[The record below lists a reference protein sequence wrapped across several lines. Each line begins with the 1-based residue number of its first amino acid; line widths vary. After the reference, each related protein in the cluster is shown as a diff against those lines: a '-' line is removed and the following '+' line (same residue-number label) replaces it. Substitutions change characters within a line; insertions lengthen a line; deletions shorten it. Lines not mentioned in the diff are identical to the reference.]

1 MAIKI
6 KIPRAKGF
14 RGSLKNPF
22 LRAGLAAFLIVSLVL
37 FGVFSYYY
45 IKYQK
50 IVDKRM
56 SGQIFANTAKI
67 YAQPREVRIGQKADP
82 GEISNYLRHAGYT
95 EAGEQGRS
103 KLGVYRKLKDAI
115 EIKPGEESY
124 YNAEGAVVRIKD
136 GRVDKISSLGGAGD
150 LTAYELEPQLVTG
163 LFDGQAR
170 SKRRLVKYDDIPKVL
185 VDAVT
190 SIEDRRF
197 FHHSGVNYW
206 RLMQAAWVDVRQGQ
220 NRQGG
225 STITMQ
231 VARGFFL
238 SPEKKLKRKMTEIL
252 ISIELEQRFSKKQ
265 IFELYANQVDMGQR
279 GSFTITGFGEAAQAY
294 FGKDLKDITLPEAA
308 LLAGL
313 VQRPSYLS
321 PYRHPERAQERR
333 NLVLEAMVE
342 TGSITRAQADTAKA
356 TPLKLA
362 PQNVEASD
370 APYFVDLIREQLVSK
385 YGEDDLNADGY
396 RIYTTLDPTLQQ
408 AAAQAVDIGL
418 KEVDAQ
424 VNKLRT
430 KRVKVGKNKFESKV
444 MPGPIPQV
452 ALIALDPHTGE
463 VLALVGG
470 RNYGFSQL
478 NHAVAKRPTG
488 SIFKPFVYAAAVN
501 NAVLNEQPIFTPAS
515 LVDDSPSAFI
525 NGDDIYTP
533 RNYKDEYHGQV
544 TTQFALAHSLN
555 NATVKVAEMVGYDKV
570 ANLAKIAGIS
580 SVKATPAMA
589 LGSYDATP
597 MEMASAYTVFTNN
610 GQRIM
615 PTMIRSV
622 RDAGGDVIDNFQPQ
636 RSQVLDPRV
645 AFVMTD
651 MLQGV
656 INNGTAAGPG
666 GVRARKFTAPA
677 AGKTGSSHDGWFA
690 GFTSNLLCIVWVGY
704 DDYSDIHLTGSV
716 IALPIWTE
724 FMKRA
729 VDLPNYSDTKPF
741 TPPQGV
747 VELTLDR
754 TTNQIATPACPDDYT
769 TAFIDGTQPTQT
781 CEQSGHGNVFQR
793 IFGIEPKTTPTPPA
807 SNTNVSSGSTPAP
820 APAQA
825 QPVAKTQVPA
835 QPPQETEKKKK
846 GFWGRLFGGSKDENK
861 EDNKQIKPAAAPSP
875 GNDRP
880 H

>member
-14 RGSLKNPF
+14 RGSLKSPF
-22 LRAGLAAFLIVSLVL
+22 VRAGLAAFLTISLVL
-37 FGVFSYYY
+37 FGIFSYYY

-50 IVDKRM
+50 IVEQRM
-56 SGQIFANTAKI
+56 GGTVFANSAKI
-67 YAQPREVRIGQKADP
+67 YAQPRELRIGQKADP
-82 GEISNYLRHAGYT
+82 REIANYLRHAGYT
-95 EAGEQGRS
+95 ELGEQGKS
-103 KLGVYRKLKDAI
+103 KFGVYRVMNEAI

-124 YNAEGAVVRIKD
+124 YNAEGAVVRVKD
-136 GRVDKISSLGGAGD
+136 GKVEKIASLGDAGD
-150 LTAYELEPQLVTG
+150 NLTAYELEPQLVTG
-163 LFDGQAR
+163 LFDTQQR
-170 SKRRLVKYDDIPKVL
+170 SKRRIVKYDDIPKVM

-206 RLMQAAWVDVRQGQ
+206 RLMQAAWIDLRQGG

-238 SPEKKLKRKMTEIL
+238 SPEKKLKRKLTEIL

-265 IFELYANQVDMGQR
+265 IFEFYANQVDMGQR

-294 FGKDLKDITLPEAA
+294 FSKDLKDLTLPEAA

-333 NLVLEAMVE
+333 NLVLEAMVD

-370 APYFVDLIREQLVSK
+370 APYFVDLIRDQLISK
-385 YGEDDLNADGY
+385 YGDEDLNAGGY
-396 RIYTTLDPTLQQ
+396 RIYTTLDPDLQQ
-408 AAAQAVDIGL
+408 AAAQAVDLGL

-424 VNKLRT
+424 VKKLRT
-430 KRVKVGKNKFESKV
+430 KRVKVGKNKFETKV
-444 MPGPIPQV
+444 APGPIPQV
-452 ALIALDPHTGE
+452 ALVALDPHTGD

-501 NAVLNEQPIFTPAS
+501 NAVTNEQPIFTPSS
-515 LVDDSPSAFI
+515 LVDDSPTAFI
-525 NGDDIYTP
+525 NGDDVYTP
-533 RNYKDEYHGQV
+533 RNYREEYHGQV
-544 TTQFALAHSLN
+544 TAQFALAHSLN

-597 MEMASAYTVFTNN
+597 MEMASAYTVFAND

-615 PTMIRSV
+615 PIMVRSV
-622 RDAGGDVIDNFQPQ
+622 RDANGDIIDNFQPQ
-636 RSQVLDPRV
+636 KSQVLDPRV
-645 AFVMTD
+645 AYVITD

-656 INNGTAAGPG
+656 INNGSAAGPA

-690 GFTSNLLCIVWVGY
+690 GYTSNLLCIVWVGY
-704 DDYSDIHLTGSV
+704 DDYSDIHLTGSAV
-716 IALPIWTE
+716 ALPIWTE

-729 VDLPNYSDTKPF
+729 VDLPNYSDIKPF
-741 TPPQGV
+741 SPPQGV
-747 VELTLDR
+747 VELTLDKA
-754 TTNQIATPACPDDYT
+754 TNQIATPACPDDYT

-781 CEQSGHGNVFQR
+781 CEQTAHGNVFQR
-793 IFGIEPKTTPTPPA
+793 IFGIEPKATPTPPA
-807 SNTNVSSGSTPAP
+807 SNIVGGNSPPPGSPPA
-820 APAQA
+820 ARIAN
-825 QPVAKTQVPA
+825 PA
-835 QPPQETEKKKK
+835 QPPPDTEKKKK
-846 GFWGRLFGGSKDENK
+846 GFWGRIFGGSKDDNK
-861 EDNKQIKPAAAPSP
+861 DDNKQIKPAATPTP
-875 GNDRP
+875 GKDRP

>member
-14 RGSLKNPF
+14 RGSLKSPF
-22 LRAGLAAFLIVSLVL
+22 VRAGLAAFLTISLVL
-37 FGVFSYYY
+37 FGIFSYYY

-50 IVDKRM
+50 IVEQRM
-56 SGQIFANTAKI
+56 GGTVFANSAKI
-67 YAQPREVRIGQKADP
+67 YAQPRELRIGQKADP
-82 GEISNYLRHAGYT
+82 REIANYLRHAGYT
-95 EAGEQGRS
+95 ELGEQGKS
-103 KLGVYRKLKDAI
+103 KFGVYRVMNEAI

-124 YNAEGAVVRIKD
+124 YNAEGAVVRLKD
-136 GRVDKISSLGGAGD
+136 GKVEKIASLGDAGD
-150 LTAYELEPQLVTG
+150 NLTAYELEPQLVTG
-163 LFDGQAR
+163 LFDTQQR
-170 SKRRLVKYDDIPKVL
+170 SKRRIVKYDDIPKVM

-206 RLMQAAWVDVRQGQ
+206 RLMQAAWIDLRQGG

-238 SPEKKLKRKMTEIL
+238 SPEKKLKRKLTEIL

-265 IFELYANQVDMGQR
+265 IFEFYANQVDMGQR

-294 FGKDLKDITLPEAA
+294 FGKDLKDLTLPEAA

-333 NLVLEAMVE
+333 NLVLEAMVD

-370 APYFVDLIREQLVSK
+370 APYFVDLIRDQLISK
-385 YGEDDLNADGY
+385 YGDEDLNAGGY
-396 RIYTTLDPTLQQ
+396 RIYTTLDPDLQQ

-424 VNKLRT
+424 VKKLRT
-430 KRVKVGKNKFESKV
+430 KRVKVGKNKFETKV

-452 ALIALDPHTGE
+452 ALVALDPHTGD

-501 NAVLNEQPIFTPAS
+501 NAVTNEQPIFTPSS
-515 LVDDSPSAFI
+515 LVDDSPTAFI
-525 NGDDIYTP
+525 NGDDVYTP
-533 RNYKDEYHGQV
+533 RNYKEEYHGQV

-597 MEMASAYTVFTNN
+597 MEMASAYTVFAND

-615 PTMIRSV
+615 PIMVRSV
-622 RDAGGDVIDNFQPQ
+622 RDGNGDIIDNFQPQ
-636 RSQVLDPRV
+636 KSQVLDPRV
-645 AFVMTD
+645 AYVITD

-656 INNGTAAGPG
+656 INNGTAAGPA

-704 DDYSDIHLTGSV
+704 DDYSDIHLSGSA
-716 IALPIWTE
+716 IALPVWTE

-741 TPPQGV
+741 SPPQGV
-747 VELTLDR
+747 VELTLDKA
-754 TTNQIATPACPDDYT
+754 TNQIATPACTDDYT
-769 TAFIDGTQPTQT
+769 TAFIEGTQPTQT
-781 CEQSGHGNVFQR
+781 CEQTAHGNVFQR
-793 IFGIEPKTTPTPPA
+793 IFGIEPKPTPTPAASNVVGGSPPA
-807 SNTNVSSGSTPAP
+807 SGSAP
-820 APAQA
+820 AARTA
-825 QPVAKTQVPA
+825 DPA
-835 QPPQETEKKKK
+835 QPPPDTEKKKK
-846 GFWGRLFGGSKDENK
+846 GFWGRIFGGSKDENK
-861 EDNKQIKPAAAPSP
+861 DDNKQIKPAATPTP
-875 GNDRP
+875 GKDRP